1 MDAATATALVVACAE
16 SSLPSRAEDLL
27 MLAEK
32 LGAAADGYAVFE
44 LGRAAAALG
53 EEAATLTRAC
63 DGFGHLVAA
72 IRTVRA
78 GAEAWWAKWTQS
90 KIGGEVHIEAHLLA
104 KDLRLSHSHKGAT
117 IADIPAAGQVAWGC
131 VARRDARQVFDRA
144 AGVRLCTRR
153 MFDRPVDLV
162 VFFGGFA
169 VIGLSSTLRANYAVV
184 PAVRKCTQSVRS
196 GARLSYMGPDGVLKT
211 DVYTPWYRRCAG
223 AAFSLMWCLVG
234 LGVPCLF
241 VRSRIQHFY
250 SRLFSRIG
258 MLAVTQLVIFYS
270 HWLLFPDWV
279 VALWV
284 LVTVSAFLHIGLFH
298 LDGDM

>member
-1 MDAATATALVVACAE
+1 MVIFDNHL
-16 SSLPSRAEDLL
+16 
-27 MLAEK
+27 EK
-32 LGAAADGYAVFE
+32 LLEDAVFE

-78 GAEAWWAKWTQS
+78 GAEAWWAKWRQS
-90 KIGGEVHIEAHLLA
+90 KIGREVDMEAHLLA

-117 IADIPAAGQVAWGC
+117 IADIPAAGQDSDRRSQRISGC
-131 VARRDARQVFDRA
+131 SAMQGCSLLASLTV
-144 AGVRLCTRR
+144 L
-153 MFDRPVDLV
+153 P
-162 VFFGGFA
+162 
-169 VIGLSSTLRANYAVV
+169 
-184 PAVRKCTQSVRS
+184 
-196 GARLSYMGPDGVLKT
+196 YMGPDGVLKT
-211 DVYTPWYRRCAG
+211 DVYTPWYHRCAG

-234 LGVPCLF
+234 L
-241 VRSRIQHFY
+241 HFY

-284 LVTVSAFLHIGLFH
+284 LVTVSAFLHIGLFIWACI
-298 LDGDM
+298 DGDM